1 MSERDA
7 RLDLTRPLLGGVYE
21 VDADTFDA
29 LALQARRADL
39 ALCRVDLGDCRDK
52 ITLLRRL
59 AFALRLPA
67 DFGDNWDALA
77 DCLRDPYWQPAW
89 GHVLLF
95 ERSQTLRDAAPDTFA
110 VLLGVLDDAA
120 TFAIEHD
127 RPFFAFF
134 ALPDGVPA
142 SEAALPSH

>member
-1 MSERDA
+1 MSGRDA

-21 VDADTFDA
+21 VAESSFPA
-29 LALQARRADL
+29 LAAQARQAEL
-39 ALCRVDLGDCRDK
+39 ACCRIDLGGCHDK
-52 ITLLRRL
+52 ASLLRRL
-59 AFALRLPA
+59 AGALTLPA

-77 DCLRDPYWQPAW
+77 DCLRDPRWQEAW

-95 ERSQTLRDAAPDTFA
+95 LHCADLRAQAPNVFA

-120 TFAIEHD
+120 TFAVEHD

-134 ALPDGVPA
+134 ALPAPDEADEPA
-142 SEAALPSH
+142 P